1 MPERKNDKK
10 SAFSCHG
17 CRTRKVKCGAEQPAC
32 RRCVKRGEECV
43 YKLAPTLSYTERLER
58 RVQQLEAQLA
68 SQQGP
73 STSGGHEQ
81 PAASPSASS
90 SGLSPGTAASGGHA
104 VRIEGL
110 KVDDKGMI
118 TYHGSTSFFQAVSSH
133 AKAETRQ
140 QEQDAAG
147 DETQASRD
155 IERRER
161 LVNNAWQQRVMESY
175 SGIPEPF
182 QYLLDLHW
190 CWIQPLFNFIYR
202 PAFTRDM
209 QTMGPYYS
217 HSLMSAVMAH
227 SARWG
232 RRDPAIRV
240 KLDEFDGGRLF
251 SRQVRSLIFEDLEN
265 GVGTVPTVQTLLLL
279 SAQECGAG
287 NTVQAWVYSGI
298 AFRLVDHLGICIDG
312 QRFTSDVQ
320 LSDEDMEIRHR
331 LFWSCYFWDKIISL
345 YLGRRPTFKY
355 SDVSPPPSMFDDSTE
370 TELWVPHGVTF
381 PSGFEYPPTPAHSTS
396 CFIRMCE
403 LSVIFNEILS
413 HIYDPL
419 GQNTQ
424 SEIEACVTS
433 QSVALDIWWRDLPPF
448 LKLEPT
454 NLPPVAPPSHIVVMN
469 CLYHTFR
476 ILLYRPMLTRRSSD
490 ATRTEPNRFQGYLE
504 QCVTSAVAISAVFDL
519 FVRSFGYG
527 HCILSL
533 SYSVYIAVSI
543 FLLQVQAHE
552 GGNEALHR
560 LLFCVDCLEQ
570 VKDVN
575 PVIVSA
581 LKPIHEILEK
591 AGISTAQ
598 AALGLASI
606 GLNDKIPAHIT
617 HTADPGG
624 SSASAAF
631 IHNAASQIQQAPPTG
646 GPPLLSAEQLPL
658 PPMNTTGQLAN
669 RLQPQGQ
676 QRYASVLPD
685 HQLKDGVVDQ
695 FPDKIFDAAS
705 TLDVLKVNIQSLD
718 IPHDPVPG

>member
-1 MPERKNDKK
+1 
-10 SAFSCHG
+10 
-17 CRTRKVKCGAEQPAC
+17 
-32 RRCVKRGEECV
+32 VKRGEECV

-58 RVQQLEAQLA
+58 RVQQLEAQLSQSQGSVA
-68 SQQGP
+68 S
-73 STSGGHEQ
+73 SSND
-81 PAASPSASS
+81 PAAGSPSAASS
-90 SGLSPGTAASGGHA
+90 SALSPGTAASGGHA
-104 VRIEGL
+104 ARIEGL

-133 AKAETRQ
+133 AEAETRQ
-140 QEQDAAG
+140 QEHDQNAG
-147 DETQASRD
+147 GDVAQASRD

-161 LVNNAWQQRVMESY
+161 LVNNAWQQRMMESY

-190 CWIQPLFNFIYR
+190 CWIQPLFNFVYR

-232 RRDPAIRV
+232 RRDPAIAA
-240 KLDEFDGGRLF
+240 KLDEFDGGHLF
-251 SRQVRSLIFEDLEN
+251 SRQVRSLVFEDLEN

-312 QRFTSDVQ
+312 QRFTSDVR

-370 TELWVPHGVTF
+370 NELWVPHGVTF

-419 GQNTQ
+419 GQNTN
-424 SEIEACVTS
+424 SEIEACVAS
-433 QSVALDIWWRDLPPF
+433 QSVALDNWWHDLPTF

-469 CLYHTFR
+469 CLFHTFR
-476 ILLYRPMLTRRSSD
+476 ILLYRPMLTRRSGD
-490 ATRTEPNRFQGYLE
+490 GIKTEPAQFQISLE

-519 FVRSFGYG
+519 FVRTFGYG

-552 GGNEALHR
+552 GGHEALRR

-570 VKDVN
+570 VKVVN
-575 PVIVSA
+575 PVISSA
-581 LKPIHEILEK
+581 LKPIHEILDK
-591 AGISTAQ
+591 AGISTAS

-617 HTADPGG
+617 HAASTGTYMH
-624 SSASAAF
+624 SSPPTQHHAPSEAAGTTASALPAL
-631 IHNAASQIQQAPPTG
+631 A
-646 GPPLLSAEQLPL
+646 QLPL
-658 PPMNTTGQLAN
+658 TPVGPGHVRLPHHMSAPAHGGGSLGLDHHAGTQATGSAF
-669 RLQPQGQ
+669 R
-676 QRYASVLPD
+676 
-685 HQLKDGVVDQ
+685 DGGVGVGVGQ
-695 FPDKIFDAAS
+695 FPNNIFDAAS
-705 TLDVLKVNIQSLD
+705 TLDVLKVTIQNLD
-718 IPHDPVPG
+718 GVHGSTPD